1 VSGTLYVV
9 GTPIGNLADFTRRAE
24 SILQSVDIIAAE
36 DTRVSRKLLNHY
48 DIKTPL
54 IAYHDKNE
62 QKQAEKLVGRLILG
76 ENIALIS
83 DAGTPCIS
91 DPGYRLVHQAQ
102 NMQIKVL
109 TIPGPSAVIAALSIS
124 GIPTDHYYFEGFLP
138 TKKGRKTRFEL
149 LETLPA
155 TIVIYESPVRVLRT
169 LRDIEKY
176 LGDRVISICREM
188 TKIYE
193 ETFVGMTTDAIKRF
207 ENLKP
212 KGEFVIMIAKNNYEL
227 KNNDR

>member
-1 VSGTLYVV
+1 VDGTLYIV
-9 GTPIGNLADFTRRAE
+9 GTPIGNLADLSRRAE
-24 SILQSVDIIAAE
+24 ETLKSVDLIACE

-48 DIKTPL
+48 NIQTPL
-54 IAYHDKNE
+54 ISYHNHNE
-62 QKQAEKLVGRLILG
+62 RSQAEKLVVRLKLG

-91 DPGYRLVHQAQ
+91 DPGYRLVHSARKLEVQV
-102 NMQIKVL
+102 I
-109 TIPGPSAVIAALSIS
+109 TIPGPSAVPAALSIS

-149 LETLPA
+149 LESLPA
-155 TIVIYESPVRVLRT
+155 TIVIYESPLRVLRT

-176 LGDRVISICREM
+176 WGNRVVSICREL

-193 ETFVGMTTDAIKRF
+193 DTFVGMLVDAIAYF
-207 ENLKP
+207 EKSKP
-212 KGEFVIMIAKNNYEL
+212 KGEFVIMIAKKDYQFEG
-227 KNNDR
+227 